1 VLIACHIS
9 KGICQFAGRAP
20 SFGVAVAARTEAR
33 AGFLADLGA
42 AVAAGALAAAMINA
56 DLVEEETRRAVG

>member
-1 VLIACHIS
+1 M
-9 KGICQFAGRAP
+9 
-20 SFGVAVAARTEAR
+20 EAR